1 MTSPVKKP
9 WLSGAA

>member
-1 MTSPVKKP
+1 MASPVKKP